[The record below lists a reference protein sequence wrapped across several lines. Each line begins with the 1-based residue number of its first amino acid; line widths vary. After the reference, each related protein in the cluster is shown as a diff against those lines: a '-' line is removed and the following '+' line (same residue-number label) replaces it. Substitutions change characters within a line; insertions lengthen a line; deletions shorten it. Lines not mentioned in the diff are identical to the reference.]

1 MMNAMKKLLVGMAVL
16 SLGLVSCSNSPSNL
30 RTTDTVRKVSMIVK
44 MTSGSFWNTVKMGA
58 EVAAKE
64 YNVELTFLGPDSED
78 DIEGQIKLVDDS
90 IKNNADA
97 IILSA
102 SDYMKLAQVT
112 DRAAYHKIPVISMD
126 TEVASARVKTFV
138 GTNNYEAGQR
148 AAERMVAL
156 INGRGQIGLVSFVEG
171 ARNADERA
179 SGMMDY
185 IARFPNVE
193 VVDTVYCGS
202 DVQLASRL
210 TKEMLSKY
218 PNLRGI
224 IALNE
229 MAGIGVSQEVD
240 KLGFGGIVKI
250 ITFDSPP
257 EVIEMLQEG
266 IVQATVIQNPY
277 SNGYLAVQHAVE
289 AIEGM
294 HVPERVDTG
303 SKLIDLDNMLWPE
316 NQKQLFPFVR

>member
-1 MMNAMKKLLVGMAVL
+1 MKRLKVLMAFLLLV
-16 SLGLVSCSNSPSNL
+16 LVSCSDTPSSL
-30 RTTDTVRKVSMIVK
+30 RMTDTIRKVSMIVK
-44 MTSGSFWNTVKMGA
+44 MNNGAFWSTVKMGA

-64 YNVELTFLGPDSED
+64 YNVELTFLGPDSEN
-78 DIEGQIKLVDDS
+78 DIERQIKLVDDA
-90 IKNNADA
+90 ITNKADA

-126 TEVASARVKTFV
+126 SEVASARVKTFV
-138 GTNNYEAGQR
+138 GTNNYEAGQK
-148 AAERMVAL
+148 AAERL
-156 INGRGQIGLVSFVEG
+156 ITLMDGKGQIGLVSFVEG

-179 SGMMDY
+179 SGMLDY
-185 IARFPNVE
+185 FARFPNVE

-202 DVQLASRL
+202 DVQLAAEL
-210 TKEMLSKY
+210 TNEMLRKY
-218 PNLRGI
+218 PHIRGI

-229 MAGIGVSQEVD
+229 VAGIGVSQEVL
-240 KLGFGGIVKI
+240 KLGFVGKVKI

-277 SNGYLAVQHAVE
+277 SNGYLAVKHAVE
-289 AIEGM
+289 AIEGI

>member
-1 MMNAMKKLLVGMAVL
+1 MSRSMRIIMVLMASF
-16 SLGLVSCSNSPSNL
+16 SLMLVSCSESSTSL
-30 RTTDTVRKVSMIVK
+30 RMTDTVRKVTMIVK
-44 MTSGSFWNTVKMGA
+44 MDSGAFWNTVKMGA

-64 YNVELTFLGPDSED
+64 YNVDLTFLGPDSEN
-78 DIEGQIKLVDDS
+78 DIEGQVQLVDDA
-90 IKNNADA
+90 IKQKTDA

-112 DRAAYHKIPVISMD
+112 DRAAFHKIPVISMD
-126 TEVASARVKTFV
+126 SEVASARVKTFV

-148 AAERMVAL
+148 AAERL
-156 INGRGQIGLVSFVEG
+156 ISLIGGRGQVGLVSFVKG
-171 ARNADERA
+171 SRNAGERA
-179 SGMMDY
+179 SGMLDY
-185 IARFPNVE
+185 IARFPNVT
-193 VVDTVYCGS
+193 VMDIVYCGS
-202 DVQLASRL
+202 DVQLAARL
-210 TKEMLSKY
+210 TNELLEKY
-218 PNLRGI
+218 PDIRGI

-229 MAGIGVSQEVD
+229 VAGIGVSQEIQ
-240 KLGFGGIVKI
+240 KLGVGGKVKV

-289 AIEGM
+289 TIEGI

-303 SKLIDLDNMLWPE
+303 SKLIDLDNMLWAE

>member
-1 MMNAMKKLLVGMAVL
+1 MTRAMKKMMVLISFL
-16 SLGLVSCSNSPSNL
+16 SLVLVSCSDSPSSL
-30 RTTDTVRKVSMIVK
+30 RMTDTVRKVSMIVK
-44 MTSGSFWNTVKMGA
+44 MNSGSFWNTVKMGA

-64 YNVELTFLGPDSED
+64 YNVELTFLGPDSEN
-78 DIEGQIKLVDDS
+78 DIEGQIKLVDES
-90 IKNNADA
+90 ITNKADA

-112 DRAAYHKIPVISMD
+112 DRAAYHKIPVISVD

-138 GTNNYEAGQR
+138 GTNNYEAGQK
-148 AAERMVAL
+148 AAERLVAL
-156 INGRGQIGLVSFVEG
+156 IDGKGQIGLVSFVEG

-179 SGMMDY
+179 SGMLDY
-185 IARFPNVE
+185 FARFPNVE

-202 DVQLASRL
+202 DVQLAADL
-210 TKEMLSKY
+210 TNEMLGQY
-218 PNLRGI
+218 PHISGL

-229 MAGIGVSQEVD
+229 VAGIGVSQEVL
-240 KLGFGGIVKI
+240 KLGLGGKVKI

-277 SNGYLAVQHAVE
+277 SNGYIAVQHAVE

>member
-1 MMNAMKKLLVGMAVL
+1 MSRAMRRMLGMLFLL
-16 SLGLVSCSNSPSNL
+16 SLVLVSCSDSSSSL
-30 RTTDTVRKVSMIVK
+30 RMTDSVRNVHMIVK
-44 MTSGSFWNTVKMGA
+44 MSSGSFWSTVKMGA

-64 YNVELTFLGPDSED
+64 YNVNLTFIGPESEN
-78 DIEGQIKLVDDS
+78 DIEGQIQLMDDA
-90 IKNNADA
+90 IKSKTDA

-102 SDYMKLAQVT
+102 SDYMRLAQVT

-148 AAERMVAL
+148 AAERL
-156 INGRGQIGLVSFVEG
+156 IKLIGGYGQVGLVSFVEG

-179 SGMMDY
+179 TGMLDY
-185 IARFPNVE
+185 LARYPNID
-193 VVDTVYCGS
+193 VVDIVYCGS
-202 DVQLASRL
+202 DAQLAADL
-210 TKEMLSKY
+210 TNEMISKN
-218 PNLRGI
+218 PNIKGI

-229 MAGIGVSQEVD
+229 VAGIGVSQEVQ
-240 KLGFGGIVKI
+240 KLGLGGIVKI

-266 IVQATVIQNPY
+266 VVQATLIQNPF

-289 AIEGM
+289 SIEGIE
-294 HVPERVDTG
+294 VPERVDTG